1 MKVKISCP
9 KCRSANVSIVP
20 NVESSIPMYKCS
32 QCGYKNNLFP
42 QFGKQNETDE
52 TEEE

>member
-9 KCRSANVSIVP
+9 KCRSNNVSIVP
-20 NVESSIPMYKCS
+20 NAEGTTPMYKCV

-42 QFGKQNETDE
+42 QFGKKS
-52 TEEE
+52 EEEKED